1 MAHYTYSL
9 QTVMKFLKKQQKKQH
24 QQAANA
30 FKRTLHLSSSHVK
43 FNEVAII

>member
-9 QTVMKFLKKQQKKQH
+9 QTVMKLKKTKKQH

-30 FKRTLHLSSSHVK
+30 FKHTLHLFSSHVK
-43 FNEVAII
+43 FNEVVII

>member
-9 QTVMKFLKKQQKKQH
+9 QTVMKFKKKKKKQH

-30 FKRTLHLSSSHVK
+30 FKHTLHLFSSHVK
-43 FNEVAII
+43 FNEVVII

>member
-9 QTVMKFLKKQQKKQH
+9 QTVMKLKKKQKQH

-30 FKRTLHLSSSHVK
+30 FKHTLHLSSSHVK